1 MKANRYYLYLS
12 LLLYACGA
20 AEQEADVR
28 TIAVDPERC
37 ERVEAA
43 EIVDSVSLTYLPLPE
58 NVHFGRVQLVK
69 KTGPYLLALSYAT
82 NSLVC
87 FKNGQLLYHLDR
99 QGQGPGEFNS
109 LYTFALDLAKG
120 ELVAYDR
127 GLMKFVYMELES
139 GKLKREQKVSY
150 WISTM
155 ESFDESNWL
164 ITTDVEEKDYVFLLD
179 KERLTDKTPLI
190 SSSYQLI
197 KDAVFNQSFSTSDSG
212 HFFVE
217 PFTNILYTFHPP
229 QKKAKAELRLDFGS
243 KNVPHEYWGIAETE
257 EAEMKIAGGQY
268 AFSPMFFTP
277 TKSGFYFFH
286 YYTTEQLRLTRVDE
300 NGGGR
305 YYCDI
310 VNEEVLETVLPLPHT
325 QEKGKLHRLY
335 LSDELSDVKTLL
347 GKSLPPITN
356 QTPGLV
362 LLSFSLR

>member
-1 MKANRYYLYLS
+1 MKISYIS
-12 LLLYACGA
+12 LWLLILLHACKSTD
-20 AEQEADVR
+20 QEADVR

-43 EIVDSVSLTYLPLPE
+43 EVVDSVSLTYLPLPE
-58 NVHFGRVQLVK
+58 HVHFGRVQLVK

-212 HFFVE
+212 LHFLE
-217 PFTNILYTFHPP
+217 PFTHLLYTFQTP
-229 QKKAKAELRLDFGS
+229 QKKAKAELRLDFGN
-243 KNVPHEYWGIAETE
+243 KNVPRDYWGIAETE
-257 EAEMKIAGGQY
+257 EAEMKIASGQY

-277 TKSGFYFFH
+277 TKSGFCFFH

-300 NGGGR
+300 KGGGR
-305 YYCDI
+305 SYCI
-310 VNEEVLETVLPLPHT
+310 VVNEEVLETALPLPHA
-325 QEKGKLHRLY
+325 QEKGRLHRLY
-335 LSDELSDVKTLL
+335 LSDELSEVKSLL
-347 GKSLPPITN
+347 GKPLPTPADN
-356 QTPGLV
+356 PPGLV
-362 LLSFSLR
+362 LLSFGLR